1 MSTTITINDKTKARL
16 ADYKFGDWTYDDV
29 LTMLMNK
36 VSIEDISA
44 QHIEEHYRRLSEFQG
59 ISKKEF
65 KARIKNRISPEV
77 EFIEL

>member
-16 ADYKFGDWTYDDV
+16 ADYKFWDWTYDDV

-59 ISKKEF
+59 IPKKEF
-65 KARIKNRISPEV
+65 KARIKNRISPGS
-77 EFIEL
+77 

>member
-59 ISKKEF
+59 IPKNEF
-65 KARIKNRISPEV
+65 KARIKNGISPGS
-77 EFIEL
+77 

>member
-59 ISKKEF
+59 IPKKEF
-65 KARIKNRISPEV
+65 KARIKNRISPGS
-77 EFIEL
+77 